1 MTEIYE
7 AMAQLEADV
16 RECRQCDLCQQRQNA
31 VPGEGNPESVIMFV
45 GEGPGADEDE
55 QGRPFVGRSGQLFT
69 QILEEKGLQR
79 EDVYITNV
87 VKCRPPNN
95 RDPLPGEIAACR
107 HYLDRQ
113 IEIINPRI
121 IVTLGRISM
130 QRWFPGARITQIQG
144 KAKNIGLGRCA
155 IPLLHPA
162 AVLRDPRRRAEF
174 ERIVARLPGLIRR
187 AQKANE
193 EAAKGE
199 RLPAGVPH
207 PEDTEAE
214 SPPEQDEGLQASLFD
229 SL

>member
-1 MTEIYE
+1 MTVTHE
-7 AMAQLEADV
+7 AMASLEAEV
-16 RECRQCDLCQQRQNA
+16 RQCQQCNLCQGRTHA
-31 VPGEGNPESVIMFV
+31 VPGEGDPRSVIMFI
-45 GEGPGADEDE
+45 GEGPGADEDA

-69 QILEEKGLQR
+69 QILEEQGMRR

-95 RDPLPGEIAACR
+95 RDPLPAEIAACQD
-107 HYLDRQ
+107 YLERQ
-113 IEIINPRI
+113 IALINPRI

-130 QRWFPGARITQIQG
+130 QRWFPGARITRIQG

-162 AVLRDPRRRAEF
+162 AVLRDPRRRDDF
-174 ERIVARLPGLIRR
+174 TKLMARLPGLIRR

-193 EAAKGE
+193 EAAQGL

-207 PEDTEAE
+207 PDDPQPA
-214 SPPEQDEGLQASLFD
+214 SPPPDAAGQASLFD
-229 SL
+229 DL